1 MDVLIEEKEILEDKL
16 DENVKCYKEE
26 FGFLMDGNKELF
38 RKLEVLFRD
47 KNIFCE
53 EIKIK
58 EQKNCKVVEDGK
70 RLEDV
75 LEKSILEV
83 KCFIL
88 EVNCFF
94 KEIDKE
100 VLKGLIEGFVESDER
115 MKEFEYKLDQ
125 LSFEY

>member
-58 EQKNCKVVEDGK
+58 E
-70 RLEDV
+70 
-75 LEKSILEV
+75 
-83 KCFIL
+83 
-88 EVNCFF
+88 
-94 KEIDKE
+94 
-100 VLKGLIEGFVESDER
+100 
-115 MKEFEYKLDQ
+115 
-125 LSFEY
+125 